1 MTSITGFSSVNYEA
15 GEAVGVDSNHI
26 WQLTA
31 TAAITKGTFVAIA
44 AGGPAAPQ
52 GATVASLVGIALADI
67 ASGSEGPVLV
77 EGIGTVIAD
86 ATGVSIG
93 AFVKPDAS
101 GHASAAA
108 YGDEGV
114 VGIACNASGAGG
126 AAVIRLMHAT
136 HLAQAAPQESA

>member
-44 AGGPAAPQ
+44 AGGTAAPQ

-93 AFVKPDAS
+93 AFVKPDAN
-101 GHASAAA
+101 GYASAAA
-108 YGDEGV
+108 YGAEGV

-126 AAVIRLMHAT
+126 AAVIRLIRTMSIKEAET
-136 HLAQAAPQESA
+136 QEE